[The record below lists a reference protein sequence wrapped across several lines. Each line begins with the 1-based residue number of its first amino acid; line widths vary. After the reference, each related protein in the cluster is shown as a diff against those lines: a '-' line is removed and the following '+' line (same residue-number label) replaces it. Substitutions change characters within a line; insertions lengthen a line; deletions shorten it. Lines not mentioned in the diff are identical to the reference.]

1 MNRATF
7 VVEDIQVIRDELMPS
22 MVELANA
29 RLLGFA
35 DNEADAVA
43 WFHDHANVWDDAVID
58 LFYPHGKG
66 FGVLAALIGR
76 SFDQRAIVLTN
87 YCTDAMR
94 ARCSALGGMPSSTS
108 RLNWMNFSP
117 TFGEPFVKK
126 FGGAPTCFAV
136 SSAPLMPCGLKVP
149 RLPERFVRQF

>member
-29 RLLGFA
+29 RLVGFA

-43 WFHDHANVWDDAVID
+43 WFHDHANAWDDAVID
-58 LFYPHGKG
+58 LFYPHGTG
-66 FGVLAALIGR
+66 LGVLAALVGR

-87 YCTDAMR
+87 YCTESMR
-94 ARCSALGGMPSSTS
+94 ARCSALGADAIFDKSTQ
-108 RLNWMNFSP
+108 LDEF
-117 TFGEPFVKK
+117 
-126 FGGAPTCFAV
+126 FAY
-136 SSAPLMPCGLKVP
+136 L
-149 RLPERFVRQF
+149 RRTVR